1 MEALLTT
8 LCYLERDGK
17 YLMLLRNK
25 KKKDINKGK
34 WIGLGG
40 KFEQGESPEECAI
53 REVFEE
59 TGLVL
64 HEARFRGLVTFI
76 TAAGMDEYM
85 CLFTS
90 TDFSGEEHP
99 CDEGELAWI
108 PKEEIGD
115 LNLWEG
121 DRIFLRLLAEDAPF
135 FSLKS
140 ETIVLRSLMPT
151 GSRPLVGSSRI
162 RSSGLPISACAIPSL
177 CFIPNE

>member
-64 HEARFRGLVTFI
+64 REARFRGLVTFI

-135 FSLKS
+135 FSLKLS
-140 ETIVLRSLMPT
+140 YDEEGRLTKASLD
-151 GSRPLVGSSRI
+151 GRELA
-162 RSSGLPISACAIPSL
+162 L
-177 CFIPNE
+177 